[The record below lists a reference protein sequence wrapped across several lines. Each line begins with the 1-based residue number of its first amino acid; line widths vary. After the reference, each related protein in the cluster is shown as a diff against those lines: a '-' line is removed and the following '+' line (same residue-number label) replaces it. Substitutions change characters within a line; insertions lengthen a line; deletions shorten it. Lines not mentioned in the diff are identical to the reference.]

1 MTERNDD
8 PIADIKAAVDEAVER
23 MFSDKL
29 SVEDYARLI
38 NRVFDNLPDFF
49 KQPLQPVPEPLPGD
63 LRERLGRR
71 VREAW
76 IEWAKRQENPK
87 PSWLVPYDKLNES
100 DKEADRC
107 IGSAIW
113 ADCVAEHA
121 SAIAVSQLPVPAPLP
136 WLDQPDGVGLFW
148 FIDDSK
154 PKNAPWLIDI
164 DPNGDGSPLCY
175 RTGSE
180 EFDYLDDLKG
190 RWQRIPQPVM
200 PGEAGK

>member
-49 KQPLQPVPEPLPGD
+49 KQPLQPVPEPLP
-63 LRERLGRR
+63 
-71 VREAW
+71 
-76 IEWAKRQENPK
+76 
-87 PSWLVPYDKLNES
+87 
-100 DKEADRC
+100 
-107 IGSAIW
+107 
-113 ADCVAEHA
+113 
-121 SAIAVSQLPVPAPLP
+121 
-136 WLDQPDGVGLFW
+136 WLDKPDGVGLFW
-148 FIDDSK
+148 FIDESK

-190 RWQRIPQPVM
+190 RWQRIPKPVL
-200 PGEAGK
+200 PGEGGE